1 MQFIFMIDADSLP
14 ADLPLTERIVRAMPE
29 LTPAQQ
35 RMAAFVLDNTFRA
48 ATMRID
54 EFADAVG
61 VSLATVNR
69 FARALGFDGYPQ
81 CRAAMVRGYEAT
93 LAPIESLRTSKAQ
106 ASDSADVMAASLAQ
120 AIENLDWTRRA
131 LDAGTCERAIES
143 ILQAHRIYVLGLGA
157 SGYLAGLLHHG
168 LDPYCENVQSVV
180 GAGGSTHAARQLFK
194 LREGD
199 LVIALGFPRY
209 VSDTVTL
216 CRRLRGRGVSV
227 MVLTDSPTSPLAP
240 LGDIVLFVRSKPRL
254 SSNSEASVL
263 AMIDA
268 ICDAVAQRAKHAVD
282 RATELTDFLL
292 PWIDSASQSPSNA
305 PANVARAVARA
316 PSPVVGRV
324 ATTAATATAATAAT
338 TATTATTATV
348 AVKSLSNAAA
358 AATVSTQGA
367 PNPVHQT
374 APRHSSHA
382 STASTATP
390 VSLDR
395 KDNAS

>member
-1 MQFIFMIDADSLP
+1 MIDADSLP

-54 EFADAVG
+54 EFAAAVG

-81 CRAAMVRGYEAT
+81 CRAAMVRGFEAT

-106 ASDSADVMAASLAQ
+106 MSASADIRAASLAR
-120 AIENLDWTRRA
+120 ARETPDWTRRT
-131 LDAGTCERAIES
+131 LDASTCERAVDT
-143 ILQAHRIYVLGLGA
+143 ILQARRIHVLGLGA

-168 LDPYCENVQSVV
+168 LDPYCENVQAVV

-209 VSDTVTL
+209 VTDTITL

-227 MVLTDSPTSPLAP
+227 LVLTDSPTSPLAP
-240 LGDIVLFVRSKPRL
+240 LGDIVIFVRSKPRL

-268 ICDAVAQRAKHAVD
+268 LCDAVAQRAKHAVD

-292 PWIDSASQSPSNA
+292 PWLDSASVASAAASANA
-305 PANVARAVARA
+305 PVNVPANTPVAGSIGSVG
-316 PSPVVGRV
+316 SVGSVMGRV
-324 ATTAATATAATAAT
+324 ATPQGATVATIATIAANATPSHTNAAASAATAA
-338 TATTATTATV
+338 
-348 AVKSLSNAAA
+348 
-358 AATVSTQGA
+358 AAT
-367 PNPVHQT
+367 NPT
-374 APRHSSHA
+374 P
-382 STASTATP
+382 STALPKTTQTGQE
-390 VSLDR
+390 R
-395 KDNAS
+395 KDKAS

>member
-1 MQFIFMIDADSLP
+1 MQFIFMINADSLP

-338 TATTATTATV
+338 TATTATV

-358 AATVSTQGA
+358 AATPSTQGA

>member
-324 ATTAATATAATAAT
+324 ATTAATATAAT
-338 TATTATTATV
+338 TATV

-358 AATVSTQGA
+358 AATPSTQGA

-382 STASTATP
+382 STASSATP

>member
-1 MQFIFMIDADSLP
+1 MHFIFMIDADSLP

-316 PSPVVGRV
+316 PSPV
-324 ATTAATATAATAAT
+324 ATAAATAATAT
-338 TATTATTATV
+338 TAT
-348 AVKSLSNAAA
+348 VKSLSNAAA
-358 AATVSTQGA
+358 AATTSTLGA

-374 APRHSSHA
+374 ASRHSSHA
-382 STASTATP
+382 STASSATP

>member
-1 MQFIFMIDADSLP
+1 MIDAESLP
-14 ADLPLTERIVRAMPE
+14 ADLPLTERIVRAMPD

-106 ASDSADVMAASLAQ
+106 ASASADVMAASLAQ

-131 LDAGTCERAIES
+131 LDAATCERAVES
-143 ILQAHRIYVLGLGA
+143 ILQARRIYVLGLGA

-168 LDPYCENVQSVV
+168 LDPYCENVQAVV
-180 GAGGSTHAARQLFK
+180 GVGGSTHAARQLFK

-199 LVIALGFPRY
+199 LVIALAFPRY
-209 VSDTVTL
+209 VSDTITL
-216 CRRLRGRGVSV
+216 CRRLRGRGVPV

-240 LGDIVLFVRSKPRL
+240 LGDIVIFVRSKPRL

-263 AMIDA
+263 AIIDA
-268 ICDAVAQRAKHAVD
+268 LCDAVAQRAKHAVD

-292 PWIDSASQSPSNA
+292 PWLDSASVAQTSGASASAHA
-305 PANVARAVARA
+305 PANSPTNSPAG
-316 PSPVVGRV
+316 PVVGRIV
-324 ATTAATATAATAAT
+324 TPQHTAAANATANSPA
-338 TATTATTATV
+338 
-348 AVKSLSNAAA
+348 SAAA
-358 AATVSTQGA
+358 VVTA
-367 PNPVHQT
+367 PNPAHP
-374 APRHSSHA
+374 AMPR
-382 STASTATP
+382 TVP
-390 VSLDR
+390 VGQDR
-395 KDNAS
+395 KDKAL

>member
-1 MQFIFMIDADSLP
+1 MIDADSLP

-54 EFADAVG
+54 EFAAAVG

-81 CRAAMVRGYEAT
+81 CRAAMVRGFEAT

-106 ASDSADVMAASLAQ
+106 MSASADIMAASLAQ
-120 AIENLDWTRRA
+120 AMENLDWTRRT
-131 LDAGTCERAIES
+131 LDASTCERAVDT
-143 ILQAHRIYVLGLGA
+143 ILQARRIHVLGLGA

-168 LDPYCENVQSVV
+168 LDPYCENVQAVV

-209 VSDTVTL
+209 VTDTITL
-216 CRRLRGRGVSV
+216 CRRLRGRGVPLL
-227 MVLTDSPTSPLAP
+227 VLTDSPTSPLAP
-240 LGDIVLFVRSKPRL
+240 LGDIVIFVRSKPRL

-268 ICDAVAQRAKHAVD
+268 LCDAVAQRAKHAVD

-292 PWIDSASQSPSNA
+292 PWLDSASVASAAASANA
-305 PANVARAVARA
+305 PVNVPANTPVVG
-316 PSPVVGRV
+316 SVGSVVGRV
-324 ATTAATATAATAAT
+324 ATPQGATIASIAANATPPHTNTAASAATAAAVT
-338 TATTATTATV
+338 NPTSSTALPKT
-348 AVKSLSNAAA
+348 
-358 AATVSTQGA
+358 TQGG
-367 PNPVHQT
+367 QE
-374 APRHSSHA
+374 
-382 STASTATP
+382 
-390 VSLDR
+390 R
-395 KDNAS
+395 KDKAS

>member
-1 MQFIFMIDADSLP
+1 MMDADSLP
-14 ADLPLTERIVRAMPE
+14 ADLPLTERIVRAMPD

-81 CRAAMVRGYEAT
+81 CRAAMVRGFEAT

-106 ASDSADVMAASLAQ
+106 ASASADVMAASLAQ
-120 AIENLDWTRRA
+120 TTENLEWTRRA
-131 LDAGTCERAIES
+131 LDASTCERAVDA
-143 ILQAHRIYVLGLGA
+143 ILQARRIYVLGLGA

-168 LDPYCENVQSVV
+168 LDPYCENVQAVV

-199 LVIALGFPRY
+199 LVIALAFPRY
-209 VSDTVTL
+209 VTDTITL
-216 CRRLRGRGVSV
+216 CQRLRGRGVPV

-240 LGDIVLFVRSKPRL
+240 LGDIVIFVRSKPRL

-268 ICDAVAQRAKHAVD
+268 LCDAVAQRAKHAVD

-292 PWIDSASQSPSNA
+292 PWLDSASLAQATAASRLANA
-305 PANVARAVARA
+305 PAGPA
-316 PSPVVGRV
+316 VGRV
-324 ATTAATATAATAAT
+324 ITPQRSAAVSATAKVLTSAVVAASVTPQ
-338 TATTATTATV
+338 
-348 AVKSLSNAAA
+348 SP
-358 AATVSTQGA
+358 
-367 PNPVHQT
+367 PNPVPAVT
-374 APRHSSHA
+374 PGLAPG
-382 STASTATP
+382 P
-390 VSLDR
+390 QDR

>member
-324 ATTAATATAATAAT
+324 ATTAATATTATA
-338 TATTATTATV
+338 

-358 AATVSTQGA
+358 AATPGTQGA

-374 APRHSSHA
+374 APRHSTHA

>member
-1 MQFIFMIDADSLP
+1 MINADSLP
-14 ADLPLTERIVRAMPE
+14 ADLPLTERIVRAMPD

-35 RMAAFVLDNTFRA
+35 RMAAFVLENTFRA

-81 CRAAMVRGYEAT
+81 CRAAMVRGFEAT

-106 ASDSADVMAASLAQ
+106 ASASADVMAASLAQ
-120 AIENLDWTRRA
+120 AAENLEWTRRT
-131 LDAGTCERAIES
+131 LDAGTCERAVDA
-143 ILQAHRIYVLGLGA
+143 ILQARRIYVLGLGA

-168 LDPYCENVQSVV
+168 LDPYCENVEAVV

-199 LVIALGFPRY
+199 LVIALAFPRY
-209 VSDTVTL
+209 VTDTITL
-216 CRRLRGRGVSV
+216 CRRLRGRGVPL

-240 LGDIVLFVRSKPRL
+240 LGDIVIFVRSKPRL

-268 ICDAVAQRAKHAVD
+268 LCDAVAQRAKHAVD

-292 PWIDSASQSPSNA
+292 PWLDSSSLA
-305 PANVARAVARA
+305 PAATAGRLANVPAGSAVGQ
-316 PSPVVGRV
+316 VVTPQC
-324 ATTAATATAATAAT
+324 AAAATATAKVLTDAATAASVT
-338 TATTATTATV
+338 MQ
-348 AVKSLSNAAA
+348 SL
-358 AATVSTQGA
+358 
-367 PNPVHQT
+367 PNP
-374 APRHSSHA
+374 A
-382 STASTATP
+382 SPATP
-390 VSLDR
+390 RLAPGRQDR
-395 KDNAS
+395 KDKAS

>member
-324 ATTAATATAATAAT
+324 ATTAATATAAT
-338 TATTATTATV
+338 TATP

>member
-1 MQFIFMIDADSLP
+1 MIDADSP
-14 ADLPLTERIVRAMPE
+14 SADLPLTERIVRAMPE

-106 ASDSADVMAASLAQ
+106 ASASADVMAASLAQ
-120 AIENLDWTRRA
+120 AIENLEWTRRA
-131 LDAGTCERAIES
+131 LDAATCERAVDA
-143 ILQAHRIYVLGLGA
+143 ILQAQRLYVLGLGA

-216 CRRLRGRGVSV
+216 CRRLRGRGVPV

-240 LGDIVLFVRSKPRL
+240 LGDIVMFVRSKPRL

-263 AMIDA
+263 AVIDA

-292 PWIDSASQSPSNA
+292 PWIDSTSSSASSPSSPLSSSSSLMLPNA
-305 PANVARAVARA
+305 PANASANRLANA
-316 PSPVVGRV
+316 PK
-324 ATTAATATAATAAT
+324 
-338 TATTATTATV
+338 TATTPGAP
-348 AVKSLSNAAA
+348 KSAPANVSNLSAAPLSAGCAAA
-358 AATVSTQGA
+358 AIASDALPDLGA
-367 PNPVHQT
+367 GGNE
-374 APRHSSHA
+374 RKKD
-382 STASTATP
+382 TAS
-390 VSLDR
+390 
-395 KDNAS
+395 

>member
-1 MQFIFMIDADSLP
+1 MIDADSLP

-194 LREGD
+194 LCEGD

-263 AMIDA
+263 AIIDA

-305 PANVARAVARA
+305 PVNVARAVGRA
-316 PSPVVGRV
+316 PSPVAERVATAV
-324 ATTAATATAATAAT
+324 ATTASAPQRVTSDAATA
-338 TATTATTATV
+338 

-358 AATVSTQGA
+358 AATASTQGA

-374 APRHSSHA
+374 ASRHSSHA
-382 STASTATP
+382 STASSATP
-390 VSLDR
+390 VGLDR

>member
-1 MQFIFMIDADSLP
+1 MTDADSLP

-106 ASDSADVMAASLAQ
+106 ASASADVMAASLAQ

-143 ILQAHRIYVLGLGA
+143 ILHARRIYVLGLGA

-240 LGDIVLFVRSKPRL
+240 LGDIVIFVRSKPRL

-292 PWIDSASQSPSNA
+292 PWLDSASLNSTNA
-305 PANVARAVARA
+305 PANA
-316 PSPVVGRV
+316 PASPVVGRIV
-324 ATTAATATAATAAT
+324 TQPRKTGAAAVTTATAATAGNT
-338 TATTATTATV
+338 TNSANGAAGN
-348 AVKSLSNAAA
+348 AAANSLANAAA
-358 AATVSTQGA
+358 AATASTHGV
-367 PNPVHQT
+367 PNPAHQ
-374 APRHSSHA
+374 
-382 STASTATP
+382 ATP
-390 VSLDR
+390 RNAGNASGALPGSQDR
-395 KDNAS
+395 KDRAS

>member
-1 MQFIFMIDADSLP
+1 MMDADSLP
-14 ADLPLTERIVRAMPE
+14 ADLPLTERIVRAMPD

-69 FARALGFDGYPQ
+69 FSRALGFDGYPQ
-81 CRAAMVRGYEAT
+81 CRAAMVRGFEAT

-106 ASDSADVMAASLAQ
+106 ASASADVMAAALAQ
-120 AIENLDWTRRA
+120 AIENLDWTRRN
-131 LDAGTCERAIES
+131 LDAATCERAVDA
-143 ILQAHRIYVLGLGA
+143 ILHARRIYVLGLGA

-168 LDPYCENVQSVV
+168 LDPYCENVQAVV
-180 GAGGSTHAARQLFK
+180 GVGGSTHAARQLFK

-209 VSDTVTL
+209 VSDTITL
-216 CRRLRGRGVSV
+216 CRRLRGRGVPV

-240 LGDIVLFVRSKPRL
+240 LGDIVIFVRSKPRL

-268 ICDAVAQRAKHAVD
+268 LCDAVAQRAQHAVD
-282 RATELTDFLL
+282 RATEMTDFLL
-292 PWIDSASQSPSNA
+292 PWLDSASLAPAAPGRGLANA
-305 PANVARAVARA
+305 PANV
-316 PSPVVGRV
+316 P
-324 ATTAATATAATAAT
+324 AATAASVMGRVVVAQGVPAANASGAARASAGT
-338 TATTATTATV
+338 SAQTTQTATATSV
-348 AVKSLSNAAA
+348 AP
-358 AATVSTQGA
+358 QGA
-367 PNPVHQT
+367 PNTPRPVPGNQ
-374 APRHSSHA
+374 
-382 STASTATP
+382 
-390 VSLDR
+390 DR
-395 KDNAS
+395 KDKAS

>member
-143 ILQAHRIYVLGLGA
+143 ILQAPRIYVLGLGA

-324 ATTAATATAATAAT
+324 ATTAATATAAT
-338 TATTATTATV
+338 TATP

>member
-1 MQFIFMIDADSLP
+1 MIDADSLP

-54 EFADAVG
+54 EFAAAVG

-81 CRAAMVRGYEAT
+81 CRAAMVRGFEAT

-106 ASDSADVMAASLAQ
+106 MSASADVMAASLAQ
-120 AIENLDWTRRA
+120 AMENLDWTRRT
-131 LDAGTCERAIES
+131 LDASTCERAVET
-143 ILQAHRIYVLGLGA
+143 ILQARRIHVLGLGA

-168 LDPYCENVQSVV
+168 LDPYCENVQAVV

-209 VSDTVTL
+209 VTDTITL
-216 CRRLRGRGVSV
+216 CRRLRGRGVPLL
-227 MVLTDSPTSPLAP
+227 VLTDSPTSPLAP
-240 LGDIVLFVRSKPRL
+240 LGDIVIFVRSKPRL

-268 ICDAVAQRAKHAVD
+268 LCDAVAQRAKHAVD

-292 PWIDSASQSPSNA
+292 PWLDSASVASAAASANA
-305 PANVARAVARA
+305 PVNVPANTPIVGSVASVG
-316 PSPVVGRV
+316 SVVGRV
-324 ATTAATATAATAAT
+324 ATPQGATVATIASIAANATAPHTNAAASAATAAT
-338 TATTATTATV
+338 VTNPTSSTALPKT
-348 AVKSLSNAAA
+348 
-358 AATVSTQGA
+358 TQGG
-367 PNPVHQT
+367 QE
-374 APRHSSHA
+374 
-382 STASTATP
+382 
-390 VSLDR
+390 R
-395 KDNAS
+395 KDKAS

>member
-1 MQFIFMIDADSLP
+1 
-14 ADLPLTERIVRAMPE
+14 
-29 LTPAQQ
+29 
-35 RMAAFVLDNTFRA
+35 
-48 ATMRID
+48 
-54 EFADAVG
+54 
-61 VSLATVNR
+61 
-69 FARALGFDGYPQ
+69 
-81 CRAAMVRGYEAT
+81 MVRGYEAT

-106 ASDSADVMAASLAQ
+106 ASASADVMAASLSQ
-120 AIENLDWTRRA
+120 AIENLEWTRRA
-131 LDAGTCERAIES
+131 LDAGTCERAVES

-240 LGDIVLFVRSKPRL
+240 LGDIVIFVRSKPRL

-292 PWIDSASQSPSNA
+292 PWLDSASLNATGTPNA
-305 PANVARAVARA
+305 PANAVAL
-316 PSPVVGRV
+316 GRV
-324 ATTAATATAATAAT
+324 GTSPRSAASAATSATATA
-338 TATTATTATV
+338 
-348 AVKSLSNAAA
+348 LSNAAA
-358 AATVSTQGA
+358 AATTVTQSL
-367 PNPVHQT
+367 PNPAHQATPRHASGASSGASSGATAGAT
-374 APRHSSHA
+374 AP
-382 STASTATP
+382 
-390 VSLDR
+390 DR

>member
-338 TATTATTATV
+338 TATP

>member
-1 MQFIFMIDADSLP
+1 MRFNFMIDADSLP

-263 AMIDA
+263 AIIDA

-324 ATTAATATAATAAT
+324 ATAAA
-338 TATTATTATV
+338 TATTATTATAA
-348 AVKSLSNAAA
+348 AVKSLSNPVT
-358 AATVSTQGA
+358 AATASPQGA

-374 APRHSSHA
+374 ASRHSSHA
-382 STASTATP
+382 STASGATP
-390 VSLDR
+390 VGLDR